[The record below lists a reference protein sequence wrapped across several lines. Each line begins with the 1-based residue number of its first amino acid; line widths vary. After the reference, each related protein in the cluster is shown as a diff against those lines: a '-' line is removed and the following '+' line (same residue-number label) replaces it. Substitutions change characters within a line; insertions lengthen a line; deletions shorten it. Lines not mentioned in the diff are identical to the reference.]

1 MIRMAGDKMRLKN
14 ANWLISIAM
23 LGLAQVVLA
32 GPALAG
38 SSDSASSWDGVWFE
52 CEFAS
57 RTSPPGDGCAMLD
70 DDGFIF
76 DGDTVTYIKV
86 IDSTE
91 AEACKKQRAGQCFR
105 ADAPAITATR
115 NRQGEAEFTPSTI
128 GIRFIGCTQIF
139 HATQLEEYIEA
150 KPDASRCFWAGKK
163 HFYLRRYLGM
173 VRFDG

>member
-1 MIRMAGDKMRLKN
+1 MGLKN
-14 ANWLISIAM
+14 SNWLISFAM
-23 LGLAQVVLA
+23 PGLAMAFFA

-38 SSDSASSWDGVWFE
+38 SSDTANSWNGIWFE

-76 DGDTVTYIKV
+76 EGNTVTYIKV

-91 AEACKKQRAGQCFR
+91 TDACKKQRAGQCFR
-105 ADAPAITATR
+105 ADAPAITVTR
-115 NRQGEAEFTPSTI
+115 NRKGEAEFTPGTI
-128 GIRFIGCTQIF
+128 GIRFIGCTQVF
-139 HATQLEEYIEA
+139 HTTQLADYIEA
-150 KPDASRCFWAGKK
+150 KPDASRCFWAGEK
-163 HFYLRRYLGM
+163 HFYLRRYNGM